1 MVNFGQ
7 FWALFYRREA
17 AMSLLSSAIP
27 SPQLRPYV
35 RAYAYRKWEST
46 DLAISE
52 PVPPQ
57 LEQVLNFEFGSIPGV
72 LHRQSSVE
80 SQIWIGG
87 AQTVFPGHLVLYPG
101 VESFA
106 IFFQPAGWSC
116 LFRTPIYEFTNC
128 IYDAPSVV
136 GTEVR
141 SLWNQ
146 LGETSSF
153 EMRVKITEEFLIKRI
168 PGTIDPDG
176 IAKAVTYIFRR
187 SGAVSVS
194 RLAERESIGL
204 RQFERRFRHGTG
216 ASPKTFARVA
226 RFQAAVDAKLARP
239 HRTWLD
245 IAHTFG
251 YHDQMHMVRDFKHLG
266 LNTPS
271 GLVKEM
277 GDVRPPAL
285 TEANR

>member
-1 MVNFGQ
+1 
-7 FWALFYRREA
+7 
-17 AMSLLSSAIP
+17 MSLLSSAIP
-27 SPQLRPYV
+27 CSQLRPYV

-46 DLAISE
+46 DLSISA

-57 LEQVLNFEFGSIPGV
+57 LEQVLNFEFGLIPGV
-72 LHRQSSVE
+72 LHRQSSVR

-87 AQTVFPGHLVLYPG
+87 AQTVFPGHLLLFPG

-106 IFFQPAGWSC
+106 VFFQPAGWSC
-116 LFRTPIYEFTNC
+116 LFRTPMYEFTNC

-136 GTEVR
+136 GGGLR
-141 SLWNQ
+141 WLWNR

-153 EMRVKITEEFLIKRI
+153 EQRVVIVEEFLVKKI
-168 PGTIDPDG
+168 PGAIDSDG
-176 IAKAVTYIFRR
+176 IADAVTYIFRR

-194 RLAERESIGL
+194 GLAERESIGL

-216 ASPKTFARVA
+216 VSPKTFARVA

-239 HRTWLD
+239 QRTWLD

-251 YHDQMHMVRDFKHLG
+251 YHDQMHMVRDFKNLG

-271 GLVKEM
+271 GLVMEM

-285 TEANR
+285 AEGTP